1 MFFLASLAAAPDTMR
16 AAVITQCVG
25 SPANFSVIV
34 PQRVPV
40 PTPKPNEVLIKVGGS
55 SVNPCDWKFAED
67 PDGDSLHTDALDH
80 AGLEQLTQLVDA
92 GQLRPFVQQS
102 FGLSE
107 VGAAFNVS
115 MGGQVVGKLSIDNT
129 R

>member
-1 MFFLASLAAAPDTMR
+1 MFFVVAALAAPDTMR

-40 PTPKPNEVLIKVGGS
+40 PTPKANEVLIKVGGS

-67 PDGDSLHTDALDH
+67 PDGL
-80 AGLEQLTQLVDA
+80 
-92 GQLRPFVQQS
+92 P
-102 FGLSE
+102 
-107 VGAAFNVS
+107 
-115 MGGQVVGKLSIDNT
+115 
-129 R
+129 

>member
-1 MFFLASLAAAPDTMR
+1 M
-16 AAVITQCVG
+16 VQWGVVG
-25 SPANFSVIV
+25 SPAGC
-34 PQRVPV
+34 
-40 PTPKPNEVLIKVGGS
+40 PTTSGRRRPG
-55 SVNPCDWKFAED
+55 WQ
-67 PDGDSLHTDALDH
+67 HALDH
-80 AGLEQLTQLVDA
+80 AGLEQLTQLVDS

>member
-1 MFFLASLAAAPDTMR
+1 MR
-16 AAVITQCVG
+16 VLRPGGWLVYLDGKDGGLCHRP
-25 SPANFSVIV
+25 SC
-34 PQRVPV
+34 
-40 PTPKPNEVLIKVGGS
+40 TPKAGVKQY
-55 SVNPCDWKFAED
+55 
-67 PDGDSLHTDALDH
+67 SLHTNALDH

-92 GQLRPFVQQS
+92 GQLHPFVQQS

-107 VGAAFNVS
+107 VGDAFNVS